1 MIAKGVRMDLSKI
14 NYYYNKFKFGED
26 NFHNLM
32 KYHISEILLVSTF
45 YDAFIFEQDGR
56 LSEQIFGEYRQLNLS
71 TAPRVTSVPTG
82 RQALEMLE
90 NRPFDLVITMMRIGE
105 ISPFELSRRIKQKY
119 PNMPVLLLLNVQSDI
134 SIVEKNE
141 EERQFIDKVFL
152 WNGDTKLFLAMVKM
166 VEDTHNVVYDT
177 KQGYVRVILL
187 VEDSI
192 IYYSMFLPLLYSEIL
207 KQTQRLINEELSDIN
222 KRLQM
227 RARPK
232 VLLVN
237 SYNEAINFV
246 EEYKEFLVAV
256 ISDVKFFHD
265 GVLDPHAGFKLIQQM
280 RDHNMD
286 VPIILQSSEIE
297 NEKKAHELHVN
308 FLNKSSKTLL
318 HDLQNII
325 KNNLGYGD
333 FVFRDHDGN
342 EIDRANTL
350 FEFVDKI
357 KTLPADSLRYH
368 GERNH
373 FSNWL
378 VAHGEIQV
386 AKQLR
391 PAKIEDFKDLEE
403 LRDYLLYVFRTVRQ
417 KRTRGK
423 IINFERSA
431 LSEVDQI
438 IRLSEGSLGGK
449 GRGLAFLNALLVT
462 MEFEEEFPEVNIA
475 LPSTSIIGTSEYDS
489 FIERNKIGEWI
500 ISKSDN
506 EIQEIF
512 ERGTLSN
519 DLIDKLRILIQE
531 ITYPIAV
538 RSSGLLED
546 SQSQPFAGIYKTFLL
561 PNNHPDENI
570 RLRQLCQAIKLVF
583 SSVYMESAR
592 SYIESINYK
601 VEEEKMAVIIQEIV
615 GSKFDDYYY
624 PHFSGVGQSYN
635 FYPISYLK
643 STDGVVSLAVG
654 LGKAVVEGERN
665 FRFCPKYPKMEIIPP
680 EELVRDSQKFFYAV
694 DLKKSNFDL
703 LESDEIT
710 LEQVKI
716 REAEKHGTLQHMTSM
731 WDYENNRLVDG
742 VTTEGMKIVT
752 FADILK
758 YNYFPLAKISE
769 EILDLGEKAMGVPVE
784 IEFAVSLEKN
794 EKQKI
799 FPTFY
804 VLQIRPLTI
813 NTEEIFIDPDNLNK
827 DDLMLYTEN
836 GMGNGL
842 IDTVY
847 DVLFV
852 DLNKWNKTK
861 TEIMR
866 DEIAKIN
873 MRMKAEDRNYILI
886 GPGRWGSRDKFLGI
900 PVKLPDINMAKIIIE
915 TGFEDF
921 VVDSSQGTHFF
932 HNLVSMDVGYFSI
945 PYVSDTDFINWEWL
959 EDQRIIERTEYF
971 VHIQVDHPL
980 VVKMDGRKGL
990 AVIYK

>member
-1 MIAKGVRMDLSKI
+1 MDLSKL

-32 KYHISEILLVSTF
+32 KYHIKEILLVSTF

-71 TAPRVTSVPTG
+71 TAPRITSVPTG
-82 RQALEMLE
+82 KQALEMLE
-90 NRPFDLVITMMRIGE
+90 NRSFDLVITMMRIGE
-105 ISPFELSRRIKQKY
+105 ISPFELSRRIKQRH
-119 PNMPVLLLLNVQSDI
+119 PNMPILLLLNVQSDI

-141 EERQFIDKVFL
+141 DEMQYIDKAFL

-166 VEDTHNVVYDT
+166 VEDIHNVEYDT

-187 VEDSI
+187 IEDSI

-232 VLLVN
+232 VMLVH
-237 SYNEAINFV
+237 SYEEAVKFV
-246 EEYKEFLVAV
+246 EEYQEYIVAV
-256 ISDVKFFHD
+256 ISDVKFIHN
-265 GVLDPHAGFKLIQQM
+265 GILDENAGFKLIQRMKDRQM
-280 RDHNMD
+280 DIP
-286 VPIILQSSEIE
+286 VILQSSDIE
-297 NEKKAHELHVN
+297 NEEKARNLKVN
-308 FLNKSSKTLL
+308 FLNKTSKTML
-318 HDLQNII
+318 HDLQTII
-325 KNNLGYGD
+325 KSDLGYGD
-333 FVFRDHDGN
+333 FVFRNKAGA
-342 EIDRANTL
+342 EIDRAATM
-350 FEFVDKI
+350 FEFEQKI
-357 KTLPADSLRYH
+357 KTLPGESLLYH

-373 FSNWL
+373 FSSWL

-386 AKQLR
+386 AKEILHSNI
-391 PAKIEDFKDLEE
+391 ADFHDLEE
-403 LRDYLLYVFRTVRQ
+403 LREYLLGVFRTVRQ
-417 KRTRGK
+417 KRTHGK
-423 IINFERSA
+423 IINFEPSA

-438 IRLSEGSLGGK
+438 IRLAEGSLGGK

-462 MEFEEEFPEVNIA
+462 MEFEEEFPEVDIA

-500 ISKSDN
+500 ISKTDK

-512 ERGTLSN
+512 IKGTLSKE
-519 DLIDKLRILIQE
+519 LIQKLRIFIE
-531 ITYPIAV
+531 HITYPIAV

-561 PNNHPDENI
+561 PNNNPDKEI
-570 RLRQLCQAIKLVF
+570 RLRQLCDAIKLVF
-583 SSVYMESAR
+583 SSVYLEGAR

-601 VEEEKMAVIIQEIV
+601 VEEEKMAVIIQEMV
-615 GSKFDDYYY
+615 GSAFDGCYY

-643 STDGVVSLAVG
+643 SSDGVVSLAVG
-654 LGKAVVEGERN
+654 LGKAVVEGELN

-680 EELVRDSQKFFYAV
+680 EELVMDSQKFLYAV
-694 DLKKSNFDL
+694 AMDKEDFNL
-703 LESDEIT
+703 LDGDEIT
-710 LEQVKI
+710 IANVRI
-716 REAEKHGTLQHMTSM
+716 RQAEKHGTLTHMTSM
-731 WDYENNRLVDG
+731 WDYENNRFIDG
-742 VTTEGMKIVT
+742 VTTKGMKIVT

-769 EILDLGEKAMGVPVE
+769 EILDIGEKAMGVPVE
-784 IEFAVSLEKN
+784 IEFAVNLTKDEK
-794 EKQKI
+794 KKI
-799 FPTFY
+799 YPTFY

-813 NTEEIFIDPDNLNK
+813 NTDEIYIDPENLNR
-827 DDLMLYTEN
+827 DELMLYTEN
-836 GMGNGL
+836 GMGNGM
-842 IDTVY
+842 IDSVY
-847 DVLFV
+847 DVIFA
-852 DLNKWNKTK
+852 DLDKWDKTK
-861 TEIMR
+861 TEKMR
-866 DEIAKIN
+866 DGISKMN

-900 PVKLPDINMAKIIIE
+900 PVKWTDISMAKIIVE
-915 TGFEDF
+915 AGLEDF

-945 PYVSDTDFINWEWL
+945 PHISDTDSLDWNWL
-959 EDQRIIERTEYF
+959 KQQRVIEKTDYF
-971 VHIQVDHPL
+971 LHIRVAHPL
-980 VVKMDGRKGL
+980 VIKMDGRKGH

>member
-1 MIAKGVRMDLSKI
+1 MDLSKI

-90 NRPFDLVITMMRIGE
+90 NRSFDLVITMMRIGE

-141 EERQFIDKVFL
+141 EEMQFIDKVFL

-166 VEDTHNVVYDT
+166 VEDMHNVEYDT

-187 VEDSI
+187 IEDSI

-232 VLLVN
+232 VILVS
-237 SYNEAINFV
+237 SYDDAINFV
-246 EEYKEFLVAV
+246 EEYQEFLVAV
-256 ISDVKFFHD
+256 ISDVKFFND
-265 GVLDPHAGFKLIQQM
+265 GVLDPEAGFKLIQQM
-280 RDHNMD
+280 RDHNMET
-286 VPIILQSSEIE
+286 PIILQSSDIE
-297 NEKKAHELHVN
+297 NEKKAYDMDVS

-318 HDLQNII
+318 HDLQDII

-333 FVFRDHDGN
+333 FIFRDQKEN

-357 KTLPADSLRYH
+357 KTLPVESLRYH

-373 FSNWL
+373 FSSWL

-391 PAKIEDFKDLEE
+391 PTKIDDFKDLEE
-403 LRDYLLYVFRTVRQ
+403 LRQYLLNVFSTVRQ

-423 IINFERSA
+423 IINFERST

-489 FIERNKIGEWI
+489 FIEHNKIGEWV
-500 ISKSDN
+500 ISKSDQ

-512 ERGTLSN
+512 EEGTLSRE
-519 DLIDKLRILIQE
+519 LVKKLRIFIHE

-561 PNNHPDENI
+561 PNIHTNENV
-570 RLRQLCQAIKLVF
+570 RLKQLCQAIKLVF
-583 SSVYMESAR
+583 SSVYLESAR

-615 GSKFDDYYY
+615 GCNFSGYYY

-643 STDGVVSLAVG
+643 SNDGVVSLAVG

-680 EELVRDSQKFFYAV
+680 EELVRDSQKYFYAV
-694 DLKKSNFDL
+694 DMNKQDFNL
-703 LESDEIT
+703 LDGDETT
-710 LEQVKI
+710 LFQVKI

-731 WDYENNRLVDG
+731 WDYENNRLIDG
-742 VTTEGMKIVT
+742 VTTKGMKVVT

-769 EILDLGEKAMGVPVE
+769 EILDIGEKAMGVPVE

-794 EKQKI
+794 EKEKI

-813 NTEEIFIDPDNLNK
+813 NTEEIFIDPGNLNR
-827 DDLMLYTEN
+827 DQLMLYTEN

-842 IDTVY
+842 IDTIY
-847 DVLFV
+847 DVIFV
-852 DLNKWNKTK
+852 DLKKWNKTK
-861 TEIMR
+861 TEFMR
-866 DEIAKIN
+866 DEISRIN
-873 MRMKAEDRNYILI
+873 ERMKAEDRNYILI

-900 PVKLPDINMAKIIIE
+900 PVKWPDINMAKIIIE
-915 TGFEDF
+915 TGLEDF

-945 PYVSDTDFINWEWL
+945 PYVSDTDYIDWVWL
-959 EDQRIIERTEYF
+959 ENQRIIEKTDYF
-971 VHIQVDHPL
+971 LHVQVDHPL

>member
-1 MIAKGVRMDLSKI
+1 MDLSKI

-90 NRPFDLVITMMRIGE
+90 NRSFDLVITMMRIGE

-141 EERQFIDKVFL
+141 EEMQFIDKVFL

-166 VEDTHNVVYDT
+166 VEDMHNVEYDT

-187 VEDSI
+187 IEDSI

-232 VLLVN
+232 VILVS
-237 SYNEAINFV
+237 SYDDAINFV
-246 EEYKEFLVAV
+246 EEYQEFLVAV
-256 ISDVKFFHD
+256 ISDVKFFND
-265 GVLDPHAGFKLIQQM
+265 GVLDPEAGFKLIQQM
-280 RDHNMD
+280 RDHNMET
-286 VPIILQSSEIE
+286 PIILQSSDIE
-297 NEKKAHELHVN
+297 NEKKAYDMDVS

-318 HDLQNII
+318 HDLQDII

-333 FVFRDHDGN
+333 FIFRDQKEN

-357 KTLPADSLRYH
+357 KTLPVESLRYH

-373 FSNWL
+373 FSSWL

-391 PAKIEDFKDLEE
+391 PTKIDDFKDLEE
-403 LRDYLLYVFRTVRQ
+403 LRQYLLNVFSTVRQ

-423 IINFERSA
+423 IINFERST

-489 FIERNKIGEWI
+489 FIEHNKIGEWV
-500 ISKSDN
+500 ISKSDQ

-512 ERGTLSN
+512 EEGTLSRE
-519 DLIDKLRILIQE
+519 LVKKLRIFIHE

-561 PNNHPDENI
+561 PNIHTNENV
-570 RLRQLCQAIKLVF
+570 RLKQLCQAIKLVF
-583 SSVYMESAR
+583 SSVYLESAR

-615 GSKFDDYYY
+615 GCNFSGYYY

-643 STDGVVSLAVG
+643 SNDGVVSLAVG

-680 EELVRDSQKFFYAV
+680 EELVRDSQKYFYAV
-694 DLKKSNFDL
+694 DMNKQDFNL
-703 LESDEIT
+703 LDGDETT
-710 LEQVKI
+710 LFQVKI

-731 WDYENNRLVDG
+731 WDYENNRLIDG
-742 VTTEGMKIVT
+742 VTTKGMKVVT

-769 EILDLGEKAMGVPVE
+769 EILDIGEKAMGVPVE

-794 EKQKI
+794 EKEKI

-813 NTEEIFIDPDNLNK
+813 NTEEIFIDSGNLNR
-827 DDLMLYTEN
+827 DQLMLYTEN

-842 IDTVY
+842 IDTIY
-847 DVLFV
+847 DVIFV
-852 DLNKWNKTK
+852 DLKKWNKTK
-861 TEIMR
+861 TEFMR
-866 DEIAKIN
+866 DEISRIN
-873 MRMKAEDRNYILI
+873 ERMKAEDRNYILI

-900 PVKLPDINMAKIIIE
+900 PVKWPDINMAKIIIE
-915 TGFEDF
+915 TGLEDF

-945 PYVSDTDFINWEWL
+945 PYVSDTDYIDWVWL
-959 EDQRIIERTEYF
+959 ENQRIIEKTDYF
-971 VHIQVDHPL
+971 LHVQVDHPL

>member
-1 MIAKGVRMDLSKI
+1 MDLSKI

-90 NRPFDLVITMMRIGE
+90 NRSFDLVITMMRIGE

-141 EERQFIDKVFL
+141 EEMQFIDKVFL

-166 VEDTHNVVYDT
+166 VEDMHNVEYDT

-187 VEDSI
+187 IEDSI

-232 VLLVN
+232 VILVN
-237 SYNEAINFV
+237 SYEDAINFV
-246 EEYKEFLVAV
+246 QEYQEFLVAV

-265 GVLDPHAGFKLIQQM
+265 GILDPKAGFKLIQQM
-280 RDHNMD
+280 KDHNMD
-286 VPIILQSSEIE
+286 VPVILQSSEIE
-297 NEKKAHELHVN
+297 NVKKAHALGVS

-318 HDLQNII
+318 HDLQDII

-333 FVFRDHDGN
+333 FIFRDQN
-342 EIDRANTL
+342 EIEIDRANTL

-357 KTLPADSLRYH
+357 KTLPAESLRYH

-373 FSNWL
+373 FSSWL

-391 PAKIEDFKDLEE
+391 PAKIEDFTDLEE
-403 LRDYLLYVFRTVRQ
+403 LREYLLNLFKTVRQ

-423 IINFERSA
+423 IINFVPHA

-462 MEFEEEFPEVNIA
+462 MEFEEEFPEVDIA

-500 ISKSDN
+500 ISKSDD

-512 ERGTLSN
+512 EKGILSH
-519 DLIDKLRILIQE
+519 DLIEKLRILIQE

-561 PNNHPDENI
+561 PNNHPDEKV
-570 RLRQLCQAIKLVF
+570 RLKQLCQAIKLVF

-615 GSKFDDYYY
+615 GSKFDGFYY

-680 EELVRDSQKFFYAV
+680 EELVRDSQKFLYAV
-694 DLKKSNFDL
+694 DLNKHDFNL
-703 LESDEIT
+703 LDGDEIT
-710 LEQVKI
+710 LSYLKI
-716 REAEKHGTLQHMTSM
+716 HEAEKHGTLQHMTSM
-731 WDYENNRLVDG
+731 WDYENSRFIDG
-742 VTTEGMKIVT
+742 VTTKGLKVVT

-769 EILDLGEKAMGVPVE
+769 EILDIGEKAMGVPVE
-784 IEFAVSLEKN
+784 IEFAVNLNRN
-794 EKQKI
+794 EKEKI

-813 NTEEIFIDPDNLNK
+813 NTEEIFIDPDNLNP

-842 IDTVY
+842 IDSIY
-847 DVLFV
+847 DVVFV
-852 DLNKWNKTK
+852 DLKKWNKTK
-861 TEIMR
+861 TEFMR
-866 DEIAKIN
+866 DEISRIN

-900 PVKLPDINMAKIIIE
+900 PVKWPDINMAKIIIE
-915 TGFEDF
+915 MGLEDF

-945 PYVSDTDFINWEWL
+945 PYVSDTDFIDWEWL
-959 EDQRIIERTEYF
+959 ENQRIIEKTDF
-971 VHIQVDHPL
+971 FIHVQVDHPL